1 MGARMWLIV
10 GIGGSLDLL
19 GRPVTQVFGN
29 KTVGRGSAALGVVS
43 LANMAVVGLGMLGGG
58 GGIVCCEVRGGV
70 EATFGG
76 SSRLIVVVEGV
87 EVVVSRAI
95 VEAVLTARGSFSGFR
110 VVCWGTRR
118 AI

>member
-1 MGARMWLIV
+1 MWLVV

-19 GRPVTQVFGN
+19 GRPVAQVFGN
-29 KTVGRGSAALGVVS
+29 ETVGHGSVALGVVL
-43 LANMAVVGLGMLGGG
+43 LANVAVVGLGMLGG
-58 GGIVCCEVRGGV
+58 VSYAVRFVVGV

-76 SSRLIVVVEGV
+76 LSHLIVVVEGV

-110 VVCWGTRR
+110 VVCWGMCQ